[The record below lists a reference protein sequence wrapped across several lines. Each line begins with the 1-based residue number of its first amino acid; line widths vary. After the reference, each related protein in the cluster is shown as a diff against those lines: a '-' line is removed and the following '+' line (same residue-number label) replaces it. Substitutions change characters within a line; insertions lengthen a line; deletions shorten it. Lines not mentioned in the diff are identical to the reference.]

1 LTENL
6 VPPLIDK
13 LSAAHTL
20 QKVID
25 PADYNRIRLALRRIG
40 TPLRLT
46 LENMRCL
53 DVILDDKSWL
63 CIDSC
68 MDDRPILAWTSFQVS
83 QRSALNEPVIC
94 ELRLYHVHSGLVMGE
109 VMENIGLELQQRL
122 DAL

>member
-1 LTENL
+1 M
-6 VPPLIDK
+6 PPLIDK
-13 LSAAHTL
+13 LSSAHTL

-53 DVILDDKSWL
+53 DVILDDEYWI
-63 CIDSC
+63 CIDTC
-68 MDDRPILAWTSFQVS
+68 AHERPVMAWTSFQIS
-83 QRSALNEPVIC
+83 ERSALHESVTC
-94 ELRLYHVHSGLVMGE
+94 ELRLYHVHGGLVMGE
-109 VMENIGLELQQRL
+109 VMENIGHELQQRL